1 MSSGKNR
8 ESKRNPDDTIKI
20 LIATDIH
27 LDFEH
32 NKKRGWFLQ
41 LVTSVTYCKMKY
53 YL

>member
-1 MSSGKNR
+1 MSSGKTR
-8 ESKRNPDDTIKI
+8 DSKRNPNDTIKI

-27 LDFEH
+27 LGFEY

-41 LVTSVTYCKMKY
+41 LVTSVTKMRY